1 MRISQLAYA
10 QLSPAEQSAMRL
22 DGETWPVGVSA
33 VPLGQPLDLS
43 TRVEST
49 IPHFTDGLVLVGL
62 SAAWVWGCLD
72 SPPRTCEVARSD
84 GSRVYI
90 STPANVRVRDLI
102 WLPGDIVTT
111 RAGDVT
117 TVVRTITDIA
127 RYETLLSPVDV
138 TLVLARLCSRADDV
152 ADLAIAR
159 LLISEHLPYKA
170 RALAR
175 IRAANTRLALA
186 DAVDVVDRI
195 DSTHRTQ

>member
-1 MRISQLAYA
+1 
-10 QLSPAEQSAMRL
+10 MRL

-33 VPLGQPLDLS
+33 VPLGQPLDIT

-49 IPHFTDGLVLVGL
+49 VPRFTDGLVLVGL
-62 SAAWVWGCLD
+62 TAAWVWGCLD
-72 SPPRTCEVARSD
+72 SPPPMCEVARSD
-84 GSRVYI
+84 GSRVYA

-102 WLPGDIVTT
+102 WLPGDILAT

-127 RYETLLSPVDV
+127 RYETHLSPVDV
-138 TLVLARLCSRADDV
+138 TLVLARLCTRGDDV

-159 LLISEHLPYKA
+159 LLASEHLPYKA

-175 IRAANTRLALA
+175 IQTAKGRLALA
-186 DAVDVVDRI
+186 DTVDVVDRI
-195 DSTHRTQ
+195 DSPHSTE